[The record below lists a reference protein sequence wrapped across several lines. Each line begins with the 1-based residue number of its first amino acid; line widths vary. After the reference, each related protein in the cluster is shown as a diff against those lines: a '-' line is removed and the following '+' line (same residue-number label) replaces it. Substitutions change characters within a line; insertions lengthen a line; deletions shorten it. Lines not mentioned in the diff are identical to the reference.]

1 MTSHSRSGQLKRK
14 ERKLCHPRARGSSSP
29 WLSPCEALPG
39 LARSTPKSSAAGS
52 VLEEILCIIKLA
64 NWWLIMKPGVARP
77 QTNRTLGRQLRARRH
92 SLEFHESPRRRHPGV
107 LRAVERQRRRVR
119 DASDRPRCR
128 VRCDIRDPDGYMI
141 EVARRPDYSRADSR
155 RSARGSARSRTREH
169 ELTGWDSSRPGARS
183 CLHASVVKARRRYLR
198 AGA

>member
-1 MTSHSRSGQLKRK
+1 MTSHSRSGQLKRE
-14 ERKLCHPRARGSSSP
+14 ERKLCHTRARGSSSP

-77 QTNRTLGRQLRARRH
+77 QTNRTLGHQLRARRH

-128 VRCDIRDPDGYMI
+128 GPLRYP
-141 EVARRPDYSRADSR
+141 RPRWVHDRSRQATDYSRAGSR